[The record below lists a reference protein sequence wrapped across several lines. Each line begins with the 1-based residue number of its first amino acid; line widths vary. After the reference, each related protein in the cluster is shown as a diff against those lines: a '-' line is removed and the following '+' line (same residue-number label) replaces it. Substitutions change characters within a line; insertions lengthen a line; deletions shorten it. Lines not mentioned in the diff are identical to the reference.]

1 MKRVGNL
8 IAWDFL
14 IFPNMKLE
22 SEIKRNKQ
30 PIITVCCLMI
40 MFIKPAHILRS
51 YSLIYSWLFES
62 AQKQLFIIVNYEVP
76 DNNTL
81 YYKWQIMR

>member
-1 MKRVGNL
+1 
-8 IAWDFL
+8 
-14 IFPNMKLE
+14 MKLQ

-30 PIITVCCLMI
+30 PIITFCCLII

-62 AQKQLFIIVNYEVP
+62 AQKQLFIIVNYKVP

-81 YYKWQIMR
+81 YYKRQVMRYLKTCFETIFAHM